1 MGIIAQLVT
10 DQIQQQQSWNLMVR
24 EYLMLR
30 QTDMTSNWNI
40 ISFSKNSRAL
50 QVTVEQSI
58 LNCQRIIIPYG
69 VQ

>member
-40 ISFSKNSRAL
+40 IAFSKNSRAL

>member
-1 MGIIAQLVT
+1 MGIIAHLVT

-40 ISFSKNSRAL
+40 IAFSKNSRAL